1 MTCLQGSQ
9 CDSLA
14 SQKLISQ
21 LGTGDVPAYFPLF
34 PYWESVAIILEDKE
48 NSYHLFVL

>member
-1 MTCLQGSQ
+1 MTCPQGPQ
-9 CDSLA
+9 GDSLA

-21 LGTGDVPAYFPLF
+21 LVIGDVPAYFPLV
-34 PYWESVAIILEDKE
+34 PYWESVAVILEDKE

>member
-1 MTCLQGSQ
+1 MTCLQGPQ

-21 LGTGDVPAYFPLF
+21 LVIGDVPASFPLF
-34 PYWESVAIILEDKE
+34 PYWESVAIIPEDKV